1 MNIIVWMQPQSNL
14 FLCPG
19 FCKEDWSVLVC
30 QRQPIRVPG
39 NLCVQLAWMDRPLSW
54 FGLTKRGTSVCSRTA
69 GKLSLR
75 SSDAADP
82 ASSSE
87 GLQRS
92 SRLQN
97 TLVWNKRRNQ
107 NSELDFLNV
116 LNWTF
121 ETQCTGQFVQLLFAA
136 VSLFFPSGLSKWRFL
151 DLTFPSG
158 QIYTQRRGSGG
169 SFRQSRCKLDIKNVV
184 NTEFKTISSEALVTQ
199 MDLMKLL
206 QHPLEVQTLYT
217 QPLECFDH
225 VFKSD
230 NQNDLPFCFT

>member
-39 NLCVQLAWMDRPLSW
+39 NLCVQLDLDGPASLLIWTDK
-54 FGLTKRGTSVCSRTA
+54 KRDECLQSDG
-69 GKLSLR
+69 GKTVIEKFR
-75 SSDAADP
+75 CGGP
-82 ASSSE
+82 GSSSE

-169 SFRQSRCKLDIKNVV
+169 SFRQSRCKLDIKNLF

>member
-39 NLCVQLAWMDRPLSW
+39 NLCVQLDLDGPASLLIWTDKKRDECLQSDGGKTVIEKFRCGGP
-54 FGLTKRGTSVCSRTA
+54 GLVFRGTAEMFS
-69 GKLSLR
+69 
-75 SSDAADP
+75 P
-82 ASSSE
+82 AKHV
-87 GLQRS
+87 GLKQ
-92 SRLQN
+92 
-97 TLVWNKRRNQ
+97 KEKP

-169 SFRQSRCKLDIKNVV
+169 SFRQSRCKLDIKNLF

-230 NQNDLPFCFT
+230 NQNELLFCFT